1 MSAHLSIAPRVDN
14 FLEDFDSGTEAEHQS
29 GIFRLT
35 DIEIP
40 RAAPQALDRD
50 FYDRFG
56 PVVRRIALKTMRSL
70 PRTHVL
76 DDIISAGWI
85 GMTEAHHRRPKDM
98 EDEQFEAYASC
109 RIRGAILDYL
119 RTLDPLSR
127 RLRGFAR
134 QIHAATRE
142 LSQKLGRPPEQE
154 EVATRMGVSL
164 AELQRV
170 MVDIREAG
178 VDPIDLSEGLD
189 AACIGPSPE
198 SAASHNQIMRTV
210 VQHSESLPER
220 LQLVL
225 NLHYRHDRSLREIG
239 EILGVTESRVCQ
251 LHAEA
256 IQKIRA
262 RVEAGRP

>member
-1 MSAHLSIAPRVDN
+1 MSAHLSIVPRADSLV
-14 FLEDFDSGTEAEHQS
+14 EEFDSGAEAEHKS

-40 RAAPQALDRD
+40 RDVPERLDHQ
-50 FYDRFG
+50 FYQRFG

-70 PRTHVL
+70 PRSHAL
-76 DDIISAGWI
+76 DDLISAGWI
-85 GMTEAHHRRPKDM
+85 GMTEAHHRRPQEM

-119 RTLDPLSR
+119 RSLDPLSR

-134 QIHAATRE
+134 QIQAATRVLTQE
-142 LSQKLGRPPEQE
+142 LSRPPEQGE
-154 EVATRMGVSL
+154 LALRMGVSL
-164 AELQRV
+164 ADLDRV
-170 MVDIREAG
+170 MIEIREAG
-178 VDPIDLSEGLD
+178 VELIDVTDSLD
-189 AACIGPSPE
+189 AASVGPSPE
-198 SAASHNQIMRTV
+198 SAASHNQIIRTV
-210 VQHSESLPER
+210 LRHSESLPER

-225 NLHYRHDRSLREIG
+225 NLHYKHDRSLREIG

-256 IQKIRA
+256 IQRIRA
-262 RVEAGRP
+262 RVEVGRP

>member
-1 MSAHLSIAPRVDN
+1 MSAHLSTAPRAEN
-14 FLEDFDSGTEAEHQS
+14 LLEDFDSAAEAEQQS

-35 DIEIP
+35 NVELP
-40 RAAPQALDRD
+40 RAASAPLDHD
-50 FYDRFG
+50 FYERFG

-76 DDIISAGWI
+76 DDLISAGWI
-85 GMTEAHHRRPKDM
+85 GMTEAHHRRPPDM
-98 EDEQFEAYASC
+98 EEEQFEAYASC

-127 RLRGFAR
+127 RLRSFAR
-134 QIHAATRE
+134 QIQAATRE
-142 LSQKLGRPPEQE
+142 LSQKLGRLPEQE
-154 EVATRMGVSL
+154 EVAARLGVGL

-170 MVDIREAG
+170 MVEIREAG
-178 VDPIDLSEGLD
+178 VDPVDVSESLD
-189 AACIGPSPE
+189 AAFMGPSPE
-198 SAASHNQIMRTV
+198 SAASHNQTMRTV
-210 VQHSESLPER
+210 TEHSEALPER
-220 LQLVL
+220 LRLVL
-225 NLHYRHDRSLREIG
+225 TLHYLHERSLREIG